1 MSKTTSP
8 FKFLDAY
15 QQKDQTIFFGREQE
29 TNALYHAL
37 SGVKHLL
44 VYGPSGAGKSS
55 LIECGLRNQFS
66 DADWF
71 ALSIRRGS
79 NVVSSVFARINDC
92 LEEKFQL
99 NPDSSLPLDPDLDFG
114 KMIEQLFA
122 ERYQP
127 VYLLF
132 DQFEELL
139 LLGTEEEKK
148 DFFTR
153 LNLLIRYRVP
163 CRVLLIMREEFIGH
177 LSEFEVLCP
186 SIFQYR
192 FRLEKMGRQGVKEVI
207 QKTLDAP
214 EYLPYFSIQDSTVL
228 SEAILARLP
237 DTQREIELTHVQVF
251 LNELWERAQ
260 ALQTKTNAPVPVM
273 HRDLV
278 QIDDD
283 LERVLSSFLRKQLLA
298 LSAQY
303 KQNQPMEVLAAMIS
317 ERHTKLQMS
326 EESIAQDLQ
335 AKGIDIPDLGPLLR
349 DLVACRI
356 LRTLKSGLNLNY
368 EISHDLLAS
377 VVGQNL
383 TEEMKLRE
391 RARDV
396 YSVYSEKK
404 GHLSLEDLEYLRP
417 YKAYLVYPEPLQ
429 AQIEFSE
436 KHWKEEQLK
445 QEKEQQTRLRQS
457 QLQTRIATGLAL
469 FAAVA
474 LVFAIVQF
482 FQVKT
487 ANNTISNIYL
497 DGKIQTAHTLKVQG
511 KYQEAINMLTDALKI
526 PANFSDA
533 RLHKINTLKNKW
545 RQLAMLKQTGL
556 SKIKLLNYSD
566 AIQDFQTM
574 YKIDPDETI
583 NTLIQS
589 TKKEQEV
596 AFEKAIQE
604 GFGMIIS
611 GRKEKARMAYEKALR
626 IKPGHPEVIEKL
638 KQFKD
643 R

>member
-1 MSKTTSP
+1 MSKATSP

-79 NVVSSVFARINDC
+79 NIVGSVFARINDC

-139 LLGTEEEKK
+139 LLGAEDEKK

-177 LSEFEVLCP
+177 LSEFEALCP

-260 ALQTKTNAPVPVM
+260 ALQAETSAPVPVM

-298 LSAQY
+298 LSARY

-326 EESIAQDLQ
+326 EESIAQDMQ
-335 AKGIDIPDLGPLLR
+335 AKGIDIPDLNPLLG

-417 YKAYLVYPEPLQ
+417 YKAYLAYPEHLQ
-429 AQIEFSE
+429 FQIEFSE
-436 KHWKEEQLK
+436 KYWKEEQLK
-445 QEKEQQTRLRQS
+445 HEKEQQSRLRQS
-457 QLQTRIATGLAL
+457 QRQTRIATGLAL

-474 LVFAIVQF
+474 LVFAMVQF

-487 ANNTISNIYL
+487 AKNTISNIYL
-497 DGKIQTAHTLKVQG
+497 DGEIQMAHTLKVQG
-511 KYQEAINMLTDALKI
+511 KYEEAINKLISAQKI

-533 RLHKINTLKNKW
+533 QLNKINTLKNKW
-545 RQLAMLKQTGL
+545 RLLAKLQQTGM
-556 SKIKLLNYSD
+556 SKIKLLNYND

-574 YKIDPDETI
+574 YKLDPDETI

-596 AFEKAIQE
+596 AFEKALQE

-611 GRKEKARMAYEKALR
+611 GRKEKARMAYENALL
-626 IKPGHPEVIEKL
+626 IKPGHPDVIKKL
-638 KQFKD
+638 KQVENK
-643 R
+643 

>member
-44 VYGPSGAGKSS
+44 IYGPSGAGKSS

-79 NVVSSVFARINDC
+79 NIVGSVFARINDC

-99 NPDSSLPLDPDLDFG
+99 NPDSSLPIDPELDFG

-139 LLGTEEEKK
+139 LLGTEDEKK

-153 LNLLIRYRVP
+153 LNLVIRYRVP

-177 LSEFEVLCP
+177 LSEFEPLCP

-260 ALQTKTNAPVPVM
+260 ALQVEAGAQVPVL
-273 HRDLV
+273 HRGLV

-298 LSAQY
+298 LSASY

-335 AKGIDIPDLGPLLR
+335 AKGIGIPDLRPLLE
-349 DLVACRI
+349 DLVASRI

-404 GHLSLEDLEYLRP
+404 GYLSLEDLEYLRP
-417 YKAYLVYPEPLQ
+417 YKAYLAYPEQLQ
-429 AQIEFSE
+429 VQVESSE
-436 KHWKEEQLK
+436 KHWKAEQLK
-445 QEKEQQTRLRQS
+445 HEREQQTRLRQS
-457 QLQTRIATGLAL
+457 QRQTRIATSLAL

-474 LVFAIVQF
+474 LVFALVQF

-487 ANNTISNIYL
+487 AKNTISNIYL
-497 DGKIQTAHTLKVQG
+497 DGEIQMARTLKVQG
-511 KYQEAINMLTDALKI
+511 KYQEAINVLISAQKI
-526 PANFSDA
+526 PANFMA
-533 RLHKINTLKNKW
+533 PQLNKINTLKSKW
-545 RQLAMLKQTGL
+545 SQLAELQQNGS
-556 SKIKLLNYSD
+556 SKIKVLNYNG
-566 AIQDFQTM
+566 AIQDFQAM
-574 YKIDPDETI
+574 YNLDPDESI

-596 AFEKAIQE
+596 AFEKALQE
-604 GFGMIIS
+604 GFGMTLS
-611 GRKEKARMAYEKALR
+611 GRKKEARLAYEKALR
-626 IKPGHPEVIEKL
+626 IKPGHPEVIKKL
-638 KQFKD
+638 KQIKNK
-643 R
+643 